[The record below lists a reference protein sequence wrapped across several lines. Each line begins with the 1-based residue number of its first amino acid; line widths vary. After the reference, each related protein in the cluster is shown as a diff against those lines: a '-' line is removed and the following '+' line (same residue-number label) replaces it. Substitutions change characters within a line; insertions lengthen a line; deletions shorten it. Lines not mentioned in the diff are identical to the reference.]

1 MLLKMYTYWQECK
14 NITFLKVLI
23 VLVVTVFFFVLVRVT
38 LYPRLEFT
46 GNPNWT
52 NRESFAVKQIIM
64 SELSPFKEEVAKFV
78 GNMICYLSHLLFAIF
93 FDIS

>member
-64 SELSPFKEEVAKFV
+64 LPFIIPFYFLVSGV
-78 GNMICYLSHLLFAIF
+78 IF
-93 FDIS
+93 LIKRDLKK